1 MWVDF
6 FNYKYKCTVILARA
20 RSLPHM
26 PYFQRVSETALL
38 ASCISVTSA
47 SAIPMCRGHPEWPT
61 ISLAASHQCV
71 KSLQKVL
78 RLLLGLEA
86 LNMSSAQNQIGQQG
100 VVAAEKSISNSFIIL
115 QTSPLTCQLHKF
127 ESCIQSI
134 AHNGVYPSSRWPA
147 HAFWQ
152 AVEEVI
158 ETGWEENSHR
168 CFSRGT
174 WKASKNPPLYRTG
187 RRVWY
192 LHPWLRW
199 ACKRSKQK

>member
-147 HAFWQ
+147 H
-152 AVEEVI
+152 
-158 ETGWEENSHR
+158 R